1 VIADVSSFFLKGIRP
16 TRMYKANE
24 AKVDFL
30 GLLIFVGIEP
40 EWIDAYHDAVRK
52 DNYTT

>member
-1 VIADVSSFFLKGIRP
+1 MADVNILLPKGIRP
-16 TRMYKANE
+16 TRMYKAKE

-40 EWIDAYHDAVRK
+40 EWIYACRVVVRR
-52 DNYTT
+52 DNCTT